1 MNRQPATW
9 LQISAHRFQLR
20 RMEHALLYGNL
31 EDDTSFA
38 RVQRISLAVGAV
50 LAILAFGACLI
61 LA

>member
-1 MNRQPATW
+1 
-9 LQISAHRFQLR
+9 
-20 RMEHALLYGNL
+20 MEHALLYGNL